1 METRWYF
8 ARDGKTYGPYS
19 AEQLRGLAAGGQLRP
34 RDAVWKEGMENRVV
48 AAKVKGLF
56 TAAQLHPPAPP
67 TSAADA
73 TPPPSPRAAEGP
85 DPGPE
90 EAPDDTGPVALVD
103 NAPAPAEAAARKAP
117 AATQGGLAPAGS
129 AGAAPGPVKAERPP
143 PQQPANKRRVLGVKG
158 GSLISQDGTTVR
170 FRKRC
175 QICGRDEPG
184 VTSMAI
190 PPGYMRVNFFCPK
203 CKKAQQVE
211 VHGTNY

>member
-1 METRWYF
+1 MATQWYF

-19 AEQLRGLAAGGQLRP
+19 AGQLRGLAARGQLRP
-34 RDAVWKEGMENRVV
+34 RDAVWKEGMENRVL
-48 AAKVKGLF
+48 AAKVKDLF

-67 TSAADA
+67 APAADA
-73 TPPPSPRAAEGP
+73 TPPPSLRAAEEP
-85 DPGPE
+85 DPRPE

-103 NAPAPAEAAARKAP
+103 NAPAPAAAARKVP
-117 AATQGGLAPAGS
+117 AAPEGGPAPAGS
-129 AGAAPGPVKAERPP
+129 AGAAPAPAKADRPP
-143 PQQPANKRRVLGVKG
+143 TQQPANKRRVLGVKG

-175 QICGRDEPG
+175 QVCGRDEPG

-190 PPGYMRVNFFCPK
+190 PPGYLRVNFFCPK